1 MTPNIFKNII
11 YNLKTIVNSLS
22 PKTFFNSNQLSNQL
36 EVNNNNSSANGS
48 KMYTYMAGTSNL
60 ARNNC

>member
-11 YNLKTIVNSLS
+11 YDLKTIVNSLS
-22 PKTFFNSNQLSNQL
+22 PKIFYSNQLSNHL
-36 EVNNNNSSANGS
+36 EVNNNYNSSANGS

>member
-11 YNLKTIVNSLS
+11 YDLKTIVNSLS
-22 PKTFFNSNQLSNQL
+22 PRFFYRNQLSNQL
-36 EVNNNNSSANGS
+36 EVNNNDYSANGS

-60 ARNNC
+60 PRNNC